1 MKRFRPSSRRQKLSR
16 PNRVR
21 WDTVQHIWLQ
31 PLQSQIVKALTF
43 SCCPAGAQQQ
53 RSQQRSNP
61 SGSSAPHRH
70 VAEYNPAC
78 QGGMTVRPL
87 SSLLLLSSPLLS
99 SSWLA
104 ALLRLWRMLSR
115 RLRSV
120 KWWRGKQEGGL
131 FTGLLLLLLVHRLPH
146 SWGRREKREKEG
158 EEEFLE
164 GVPCRIAFSS
174 AQDAGL
180 SSFQAK
186 QVCQVWGQDQ
196 SYLHPD

>member
-1 MKRFRPSSRRQKLSR
+1 MVGQFTFCHEDKTLFYLSQWSGSVHHRGDKKLSR

-78 QGGMTVRPL
+78 QGGDDSP
-87 SSLLLLSSPLLS
+87 SLVLPPAPILSSPLLLLVGCAPPAVEDALTPPALRQVMERETGG
-99 SSWLA
+99 WAFYRTA
-104 ALLRLWRMLSR
+104 AAAGPPPPSLLR
-115 RLRSV
+115 
-120 KWWRGKQEGGL
+120 
-131 FTGLLLLLLVHRLPH
+131 
-146 SWGRREKREKEG
+146 
-158 EEEFLE
+158 
-164 GVPCRIAFSS
+164 
-174 AQDAGL
+174 
-180 SSFQAK
+180 
-186 QVCQVWGQDQ
+186 
-196 SYLHPD
+196 